1 MRLNPE
7 YLIAIVIILCLYSR
21 MVAGLKISGPL
32 RDTELFRGYPLNT
45 KTPDQLSCYTYF
57 VRVHLTTMILSRPF
71 SLFGSDLRT
80 VKVELKMC
88 GWNRADC

>member
-1 MRLNPE
+1 MSVLAYGRWPE
-7 YLIAIVIILCLYSR
+7 DFGS
-21 MVAGLKISGPL
+21 VARHS
-32 RDTELFRGYPLNT
+32 ELFRGYPLNT